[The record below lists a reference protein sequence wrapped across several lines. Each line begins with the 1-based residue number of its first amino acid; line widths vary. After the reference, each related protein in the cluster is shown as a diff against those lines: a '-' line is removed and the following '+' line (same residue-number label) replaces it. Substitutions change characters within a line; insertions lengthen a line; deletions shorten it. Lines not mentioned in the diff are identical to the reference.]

1 MAGFAFRKSSRLLSS
16 ADYQQVFAH
25 ARYKVPHRH
34 LLILAKP
41 NGLER
46 PRLGLVIGK
55 KNIRLAVQRNRIKR
69 RIRESFRLQQH
80 NLPNVDVIVLA
91 RSQLDQLSDDRLQA
105 LLYKQ
110 WSRLSEQASPDPGQC
125 EQ

>member
-1 MAGFAFRKSSRLLSS
+1 MLSKP
-16 ADYQQVFAH
+16 DYQQVFAH
-25 ARYKVPHRH
+25 AKHKVSHRH
-34 LLILAKP
+34 LLILARP
-41 NGLER
+41 NGLKH

-69 RIRESFRLQQH
+69 HLRESFRLQQH

-91 RSQLDQLSDDRLQA
+91 RNQLDQLSDDRLQA

-110 WSRLSEQASPDPGQC
+110 WSRLSELASPDPGQC